1 MSVFDRFFKSEEK
14 PVAAIGG
21 EPPDAPV
28 EVVGAHATT
37 KLKLNFKRLPKKMV
51 QAIADQTTG
60 QTIVREGDEPLP
72 ARRRRLSEAFAAA
85 ARDTTRDD
93 RDRRGWGSEAKAM
106 TAAAMPLERIKMP
119 RPRPPSPS
127 F

>member
-60 QTIVREGDEPLP
+60 QTIDRSEEDRPLP
-72 ARRRRLSEAFAAA
+72 RSRSSLSDAFAAA
-85 ARDTTRDD
+85 ARDVTRDD
-93 RDRRGWGSEAKAM
+93 RGRGSEARAM
-106 TAAAMPLERIKMP
+106 AAPMRPERFSMP
-119 RPRPPSPS
+119 RAPSPS
-127 F
+127 P